1 MNYFTPVSQSTQS
14 SQTVT
19 IGKKS
24 TFSAFKWFQSE
35 ILLKKF
41 KKKKSLSQLPKM
53 NRLTTVPY
61 WTKFSS
67 QLIMNMKSIPAS
79 WTIGYAWGINQDVRN
94 RSLNK
99 FKSQVQKR
107 TQFVWRKNY
116 PPEPDQKSIY
126 AISQTIKKKKHKFCP
141 NAFKTRQRTSPRTL
155 ERRSSLIRSRTSRNF
170 NIWKNLNRFLSW
182 TSKNS
187 WYKSGSQ

>member
-107 TQFVWRKNY
+107 TQFV
-116 PPEPDQKSIY
+116 
-126 AISQTIKKKKHKFCP
+126 
-141 NAFKTRQRTSPRTL
+141 
-155 ERRSSLIRSRTSRNF
+155 
-170 NIWKNLNRFLSW
+170 
-182 TSKNS
+182 
-187 WYKSGSQ
+187 